1 MGVSIST
8 PMVHSAL
15 EQLAGLKLMEQPD
28 PEAMRLTMG
37 IGEPNDIA
45 YMVLYLIS
53 DESKHVNGAEMVV
66 DNGDT
71 VV

>member
-1 MGVSIST
+1 
-8 PMVHSAL
+8 MVHAAL
-15 EQLAGLKLMEQPD
+15 RQLSGLELMAQPD
-28 PEAMRLTMG
+28 PEAMRQQLG
-37 IGEPNDIA
+37 IGEPNDVA

-53 DESKHVNGAEMVV
+53 DESKHVTGTEMVI